1 MGLFPF
7 ASTVGS
13 MSNSPLE
20 PVPTRRVRDPR
31 DAWHS
36 AWCWYPNGQAS
47 SHRTTRTP
55 FAIRGSHTQT
65 FASCFDTAQRRE
77 DRSTGERSP
86 P

>member
-13 MSNSPLE
+13 MSNSTTE
-20 PVPTRRVRDPR
+20 PVPTRHVRDPR

-36 AWCWYPNGQAS
+36 AWCWHPNGQAS
-47 SHRTTRTP
+47 SHHTARTP
-55 FAIRGSHTQT
+55 LSTVSHSHP
-65 FASCFDTAQRRE
+65 FASCLDTAQPRG

>member
-20 PVPTRRVRDPR
+20 PVQTRDARDPR
-31 DAWHS
+31 DGWHS
-36 AWCWYPNGQAS
+36 AWCWDPNGQAS
-47 SHRTTRTP
+47 SHRTTRSR
-55 FAIRGSHTQT
+55 FAFSVSHPHPI
-65 FASCFDTAQRRE
+65 ASNFDTAQRRGG
-77 DRSTGERSP
+77 RSTGERRP

>member
-13 MSNSPLE
+13 MSNSTGE
-20 PVPTRRVRDPR
+20 PVPTRHVRDPR

-36 AWCWYPNGQAS
+36 SWCWYPNGQAS
-47 SHRTTRTP
+47 SHRTPRTP
-55 FAIRGSHTQT
+55 FVFSGSHPHT
-65 FASCFDTAQRRE
+65 FASCFDPAQYRG